1 MREEER
7 RLLGSRMAAVEVLER
22 VARHAE
28 DSRASRGRS
37 VGEPRARTSG
47 RCGGGLRRCQVGQ
60 DRGGLRARCSVAS
73 PSARRVRADNGSHR
87 RHPLLLRKAP
97 PGATEAFASASSS

>member
-1 MREEER
+1 
-7 RLLGSRMAAVEVLER
+7 MAAVEVLER

-47 RCGGGLRRCQVGQ
+47 GLRRCQVGQ
-60 DRGGLRARCSVAS
+60 DRGGLRARWPP

-87 RHPLLLRKAP
+87 RRHPLLLRNA
-97 PGATEAFASASSS
+97 PGAAVFATLSAPNGSQDLLIGSKCWPW